1 MVEQQRISSVNY
13 SHLKALDGFR
23 ACLALWVYL
32 GHLAAAV
39 GFKNYLL
46 DRHALAVDLFMVLS
60 GFLMV
65 HTWKQSGDQYRFFS
79 KDTLS
84 FYCARFF
91 RIAPLYYFLLLVCYL
106 WSPSLAQM
114 HDYSLKAIPPVWAE
128 NIDGYAP
135 HTSWNFEGFNW
146 IWLHLTCLFGL
157 VPGMENSTP
166 LPDWSLSLEMQ
177 FYLILPLLLICLRR
191 VPLIVVAIACAALSL
206 TAPKL
211 FGNYLDAGL
220 ITHFG
225 QPSFLP
231 YRLNA
236 FMAGMIVAFYFAK
249 SKSSNKVSVRNSLI
263 LISAALCIYPLSK
276 PVILAYLIFV
286 ILVFNKAPIL
296 SKALG
301 IKPLRF
307 LGNISYS
314 LYLCHI
320 LVIIPIVFLLLKN
333 TNFLSL
339 SPYIRLL
346 ISLSFTAPII
356 LLLSGVLFIYIEKPA
371 IKFNRWL
378 FN

>member
-1 MVEQQRISSVNY
+1 MVAQQPTPSVKY
-13 SHLKALDGFR
+13 SHLNALDGFR

-84 FYCARFF
+84 FYSARFF

-114 HDYSLKAIPPVWAE
+114 HDYSLKAIPPIWAE

-135 HTSWNFEGFNW
+135 NTSWNFEGFNW
-146 IWLHLTCLFGL
+146 VWLHLTFLFGL

-177 FYLILPLLLICLRR
+177 FYLVLPLLLICLRK
-191 VPLIVVAIACAALSL
+191 VPLIAIAIACAALAITS
-206 TAPKL
+206 PKL
-211 FGNYLDAGL
+211 FGNYLDAGV

-236 FMAGMIVAFYFAK
+236 FLAGMIPAFFLQKSHSKNNSYTTYITYFLA
-249 SKSSNKVSVRNSLI
+249 SFICL
-263 LISAALCIYPLSK
+263 LPLSK
-276 PVILAYLIFV
+276 PVFIIYVLFIL
-286 ILVFNKAPIL
+286 LVFNKLFKIFFIL
-296 SKALG
+296 NLSFF
-301 IKPLRF
+301 RF
-307 LGNISYS
+307 IGKISYS
-314 LYLCHI
+314 LYLSHI
-320 LVIIPIVFLLLKN
+320 IITTSIVYFLIKN
-333 TNFLSL
+333 STFLSL
-339 SPYIRLL
+339 NSAERFFVSLVITFPLVVVLSYLL
-346 ISLSFTAPII
+346 FTT
-356 LLLSGVLFIYIEKPA
+356 IEKFFM
-371 IKFNRWL
+371 KFSKKY
-378 FN
+378 F